1 MVRPWFV
8 IPLLGLA
15 GAGAA
20 FATTHDPVLA
30 VAVAAC
36 GAALAQAIRAFLG
49 PAAVGAIA
57 AAGAAMVGIVD
68 LLAVVPAPHL
78 RALVAAAAGLF
89 ALSEIARAKAP
100 NASPLPAAGA
110 ALVAAILDPSYV
122 GLVAVSG
129 IAWLIAPVPRP
140 RGVLALPVLG
150 TLAGVLAIVLACGAH
165 SSLWHAWLGHPLGH
179 RDPLATLLRAGDL
192 VGPLAACAALAG
204 VVLCL
209 AHGRLAAAAVAS
221 IVAVTATI
229 SLAGGFVAPAIPL
242 VAALGAGIAI
252 GRLAALVRFPIGQAF
267 VGATAGFVLAVV
279 PVSAL
284 FT

>member
-1 MVRPWFV
+1 MLRPWYV
-8 IPLLGLA
+8 IPVLGVA
-15 GAGAA
+15 AAGAA
-20 FATTHDPVLA
+20 YVTTRDPAIAAAFAI
-30 VAVAAC
+30 C
-36 GAALAQAIRAFLG
+36 GAALAAAIRAFLG
-49 PAAVGAIA
+49 PALVGAIA
-57 AAGAAMVGIVD
+57 AAGGAMVGIVD
-68 LLAVVPAPHL
+68 LLAIAPHL
-78 RALVAAAAGLF
+78 RAVIAGAAGLF
-89 ALSEIARAKAP
+89 ALSELARAKAP

-110 ALVAAILDPSYV
+110 ALLAGVLDPSYV

-129 IAWLIAPVPRP
+129 VAWLIAPVPRP
-140 RGVLALPVLG
+140 RGVVALPVLG
-150 TLAGVLAIVLACGAH
+150 TLGTVLALVLACGAH
-165 SSLWHAWLGHPLGH
+165 SALWHAWLGHAIGH

-221 IVAVTATI
+221 IVAVTATM

-252 GRLAALVRFPIGQAF
+252 GRLAALVRLPVGQAF
-267 VGATAGFVLAVV
+267 VSATAGFVLAVV

>member
-1 MVRPWFV
+1 MRPWFV

-20 FATTHDPVLA
+20 FITTRDPI
-30 VAVAAC
+30 VAAAVGLC
-36 GAALAQAIRAFLG
+36 GAALAAAIRAFLG
-49 PAAVGAIA
+49 PALVGAIA
-57 AAGAAMVGIVD
+57 AAGGATLGVID
-68 LLAVVPAPHL
+68 LLAVAPHV
-78 RALVAAAAGLF
+78 RAALAGAAGLF

-110 ALVAAILDPSYV
+110 ALFAAILDPSYV

-129 IAWLIAPVPRP
+129 VAWLIAPVPRP
-140 RGVLALPVLG
+140 RGVVALPILG
-150 TLAGVLAIVLACGAH
+150 GLATIIAIVLACGH
-165 SSLWHAWLGHPLGH
+165 SGLWHAWLGHSIGH

-192 VGPLAACAALAG
+192 VGPMAACAGLAG
-204 VVLCL
+204 VALCL

-221 IVAVTATI
+221 IVAVTAAM
-229 SLAGGFVAPAIPL
+229 SLAGGFVAPAVPL

-252 GRLAALVRFPIGQAF
+252 GRLAALVRLPVGQAF

>member
-1 MVRPWFV
+1 MPAVRPWYV

-20 FATTHDPVLA
+20 FTTTHDPI
-30 VAVAAC
+30 VAVSVGLC
-36 GAALAQAIRAFLG
+36 GAALAATIRAFLG
-49 PAAVGAIA
+49 PALVGAIA
-57 AAGAAMVGIVD
+57 AAGGATLGVID
-68 LLAVVPAPHL
+68 LLAVAPHV
-78 RALVAAAAGLF
+78 RAALAGAAGLF
-89 ALSEIARAKAP
+89 ALSELARAKAP

-110 ALVAAILDPSYV
+110 ALLASVLDPSYV

-140 RGVLALPVLG
+140 RGVLALPLLG
-150 TLAGVLAIVLACGAH
+150 GLATIVAIVLACGGH
-165 SSLWHAWLGHPLGH
+165 SALWQAWLGHATAH

-192 VGPLAACAALAG
+192 VGPMAACAGLAG

-221 IVAVTATI
+221 IVAVTAAM
-229 SLAGGFVAPAIPL
+229 SLAGGFVAPAVPL

-252 GRLAALVRFPIGQAF
+252 GRLAALVRLPVGQAF

>member
-1 MVRPWFV
+1 M
-8 IPLLGLA
+8 GLA

-20 FATTHDPVLA
+20 FMTTRDPVIA
-30 VAVAAC
+30 VAVGLC
-36 GAALAQAIRAFLG
+36 GAALAATIRAFLG
-49 PAAVGAIA
+49 PALVGAIA
-57 AAGAAMVGIVD
+57 AAGGAMIGVVD
-68 LLAVVPAPHL
+68 LLVIAPHL
-78 RALVAAAAGLF
+78 RAVIAGAAGLF
-89 ALSEIARAKAP
+89 ALSELARAKAP

-110 ALVAAILDPSYV
+110 AILAGVLDPSYV

-140 RGVLALPVLG
+140 RGVLSLPVLG
-150 TLAGVLAIVLACGAH
+150 SLATIVAIVLACGGH
-165 SSLWHAWLGHPLGH
+165 SAVWHAWLGHTTAH

-192 VGPLAACAALAG
+192 VGPLATCAALSG
-204 VVLCL
+204 VALCL

-221 IVAVTATI
+221 IVAVTAVM
-229 SLAGGFVAPAIPL
+229 SLAGGFVAPAVPL
-242 VAALGAGIAI
+242 LAALGAGIAI
-252 GRLAALVRFPIGQAF
+252 GRLAALVRLPVGQAF

>member
-1 MVRPWFV
+1 MSAVRPWYV

-20 FATTHDPVLA
+20 FITTQEPV
-30 VAVAAC
+30 VAIAFGLC
-36 GAALAQAIRAFLG
+36 GAALAAAIRAFLG
-49 PAAVGAIA
+49 PALVGAIA
-57 AAGAAMVGIVD
+57 AAGGATLGVID
-68 LLAVVPAPHL
+68 LVAVAPHV
-78 RALVAAAAGLF
+78 RAALAGAAGLF
-89 ALSEIARAKAP
+89 ALSELARARLP

-110 ALVAAILDPSYV
+110 ALVAAVLDPSYV

-129 IAWLIAPVPRP
+129 IAWVIAPVPRT
-140 RGVLALPVLG
+140 RGVIALPILG
-150 TLAGVLAIVLACGAH
+150 GIATVLAIVLACGH
-165 SSLWHAWLGHPLGH
+165 TGVWHAWLGHATAQ

-192 VGPLAACAALAG
+192 VGPLAACAGLAG
-204 VVLCL
+204 VALCL

-221 IVAVTATI
+221 IVAVTAAM

-242 VAALGAGIAI
+242 VAAFGAGIAV
-252 GRLAALVRFPIGQAF
+252 GRLAALVRLPIGQAF
-267 VGATAGFVLAVV
+267 VSATAGFVLAVV

>member
-1 MVRPWFV
+1 MRPWFV
-8 IPLLGLA
+8 IPVLGLA
-15 GAGAA
+15 GAAVA
-20 FATTHDPVLA
+20 FMTRHDPIF
-30 VAVAAC
+30 AAAIGVC
-36 GAALAQAIRAFLG
+36 GAALAAAIRAFLG
-49 PAAVGAIA
+49 PALVGAIA
-57 AAGAAMVGIVD
+57 AAGAALVGVID
-68 LLAVVPAPHL
+68 LLALAPHV
-78 RALVAAAAGLF
+78 RAIVAGAAGLF
-89 ALSEIARAKAP
+89 ALSELARAKAP

-110 ALVAAILDPSYV
+110 ALVAAALDPSYV

-129 IAWLIAPVPRP
+129 VAWLLAPVARP
-140 RGVLALPVLG
+140 RGVVALPVLG
-150 TLAGVLAIVLACGAH
+150 TLGTVLAIVLACGAH
-165 SSLWHAWLGHPLGH
+165 SALWHAWLGHATGH

-221 IVAVTATI
+221 IVAVTATM

-252 GRLAALVRFPIGQAF
+252 GRLAALVRLPVGQAF